1 MIEKHEPQVETS
13 LSLAMDEMKDI
24 DDSNSLS
31 SDVGGVLGVGGV
43 FIRWPRL
50 EPFSKI
56 KTK

>member
-1 MIEKHEPQVETS
+1 MIEKLKPQVETS

-50 EPFSKI
+50 EHF
-56 KTK
+56 